1 MSILLSIEGAIGQGI
16 LWGIMALGVYITF
29 RLLDFADLTVDGSF
43 ATGGA
48 VSAILIVNGMDP
60 WLSLLFA
67 LIAGAL
73 AGAVTGI
80 LNTICKIPA
89 ILAGILT
96 QIGLYSINLM
106 IMQKSNLPLLNT
118 ETIFSKVADVIDLPQ
133 SVSVWIST
141 NNLVVLLIGILIAAL
156 VIGVLYWF
164 FGTEIGS
171 AIRATGNNANMVRA
185 NGISTNV
192 TIILALMLS
201 NALNAFSGALVAQQ
215 QGYSDVKMGIGAI
228 VMALASIVLGEVL
241 FGRKGGFARRLI
253 SIVIG
258 SICYRIIVAGVLQ
271 LGLNADN
278 LKLFT
283 AILVG
288 VALSIPIMMESSKQK
303 KMYKKLTAEVDAIE
317 EPFHARD

>member
-1 MSILLSIEGAIGQGI
+1 MSILLSVEGAIGQGI

-67 LIAGAL
+67 LVAGAL

-106 IMQKSNLPLLNT
+106 IMGKSNLPLLNT
-118 ETIFSKVADVIDLPQ
+118 RTIFSNLGEIIDLPRNI
-133 SVSVWIST
+133 SKWIST
-141 NNLVVLLIGILIAAL
+141 NNLVVLLIGFGITICVVA
-156 VIGVLYWF
+156 ILYWF

-185 NGISTNV
+185 NGISTKM
-192 TIILALMLS
+192 TIIVALMLS

-228 VMALASIVLGEVL
+228 VMALASIVLGEVI
-241 FGRKGGFARRLI
+241 FGRKGGFARRLS

-258 SICYRIIVAGVLQ
+258 SICYRIIVAVVLQ

-288 VALSIPIMMESSKQK
+288 IALSIPIIMENSKQK
-303 KMYKKLTAEVDAIE
+303 KMYKKLSAEVDALE
-317 EPFHARD
+317 EPFHAQY